1 MQNANNEAKRL
12 IRIQAGL
19 SDLNALDSA
28 SFSCS
33 LFFFREIQQT
43 NKQNPQTFATLETSC
58 TKPYR
63 PRVSGRRRAEPAGDR
78 QNDGCRQQQR
88 SETEAKV
95 REGYGLSI
103 LRGGSAAGRGRHRR
117 LGLCSWFL
125 SNRSFSPAASYFHRT
140 KLSEGNLRVNGW
152 GCTGPVLERSRRSG
166 PAPQRPRRARG
177 RLRGPPCPSQPTP
190 LPSSQL

>member
-63 PRVSGRRRAEPAGDR
+63 PRVSGRRLATDKTTDVGSSNALKQRLKFERATDSRFCVEGPLLA
-78 QNDGCRQQQR
+78 
-88 SETEAKV
+88 EADT
-95 REGYGLSI
+95 G
-103 LRGGSAAGRGRHRR
+103 
-117 LGLCSWFL
+117 
-125 SNRSFSPAASYFHRT
+125 ASDFAV
-140 KLSEGNLRVNGW
+140 GF
-152 GCTGPVLERSRRSG
+152 
-166 PAPQRPRRARG
+166 
-177 RLRGPPCPSQPTP
+177 
-190 LPSSQL
+190 